1 MVRVSEG
8 RWQLQENIGFGVLPD
23 NITLDPKHPLQFSVI
38 LSRGPPVALTSMF
51 VVSNLTG
58 LRCAGSVAQR
68 ETRTSSGSVRVARA
82 QTPTG
87 P

>member
-1 MVRVSEG
+1 MVRISEG

-23 NITLDPKHPLQFSVI
+23 DITLNPKHPLQFSVI
-38 LSRGPPVALTSMF
+38 LSWGPPVALTSLF

-58 LRCAGSVAQR
+58 LRCAGSVVQR

-82 QTPTG
+82 
-87 P
+87 